1 MSYTNIFVVAFVD
14 GEEPNGALL
23 DDDNLKNEVYVSKKD
38 CTIYLLVSGMSTLPV
53 TVRFE

>member
-38 CTIYLLVSGMSTLPV
+38 CTTYLLVSGVSTLPV